1 MKKVLFV
8 ALTAL
13 VVIILISVTADS
25 ERVLLLPDAFSA
37 DSIWNTPLP
46 EDVPLHPRSDEMISF
61 LASDN
66 ALQGCITLAGA
77 ENNWGMP
84 IYVADADSPTYS
96 VTSTKYPVPPEFA
109 SLRIPRRALPAD
121 TSDAEMVIYDLDRG
135 VVAQLSKARYDGD
148 RDAWTVSGGSIAYL
162 ESNGLD
168 GSLPASD
175 ERRNRGTFRGYN
187 GAVAAVHYDDVADGV
202 LDNVVKIG
210 VHRSHVDAV
219 SPMVGSDGD
228 LVADGVPRQGMRL
241 RIRPELDLTTLGLA
255 PQALIIATGL
265 QEYGAIIGDSTG
277 GAIVL
282 MLEDTDRSGSGG
294 RWDLDEFGLCAI
306 TAADLQIVDTG
317 SG

>member
-1 MKKVLFV
+1 VKKVLV
-8 ALTAL
+8 VVLTAVL
-13 VVIILISVTADS
+13 VIILILITAGS
-25 ERVLLLPDAFSA
+25 KRLVRVPDAFSA

-46 EDVPLHPRSDEMISF
+46 ADAPLHPRSDEMVTF

-84 IYVADADSPTYS
+84 IYVADADSPIYN

-109 SLRIPRRALPAD
+109 SLRVPSGALPAE

-135 VVAQLSKARYDGD
+135 VVAQLSKARYDAD
-148 RDAWTVSGGSIAYL
+148 RETWTVSGGSIAYL
-162 ESNGLD
+162 RSNGLD
-168 GSLPASD
+168 GSLSASD
-175 ERRNRGTFRGYN
+175 ESRNRGTFRGYN
-187 GAVAAVHYDDVADGV
+187 GAVAAVNFDDVADGV

-255 PQALIIATGL
+255 PQALIIARGL

-277 GAIVL
+277 SAIVL
-282 MLEDTDRSGSGG
+282 MLEDTERSGSGG
-294 RWDLDEFGLCAI
+294 RWNLDEFDLCAI
-306 TAADLQIVDTG
+306 TADDLQIVDLE